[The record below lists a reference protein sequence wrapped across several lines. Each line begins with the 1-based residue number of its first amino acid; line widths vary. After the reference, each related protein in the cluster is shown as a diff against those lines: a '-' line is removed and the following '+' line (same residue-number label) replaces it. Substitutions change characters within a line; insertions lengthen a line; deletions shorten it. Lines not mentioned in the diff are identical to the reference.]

1 MEQTQSMKVAI
12 LRDQDAAV
20 RPGQLPNIWI
30 GSAATIQKTNVKG
43 VRKHVD
49 QLANQNLRQL
59 FVEEQL
65 HRFKP
70 RWRLFGAPARRRR
83 SSRRGY
89 RLV

>member
-1 MEQTQSMKVAI
+1 MEQAQSMKIAV
-12 LRDQDAAV
+12 LCDQDATV
-20 RPGQLPNIWI
+20 RPRQLPYIWI
-30 GSAATIQKTNVKG
+30 GSATTTEEADVKG

-70 RWRLFGAPARRRR
+70 R
-83 SSRRGY
+83 
-89 RLV
+89 

>member
-1 MEQTQSMKVAI
+1 M
-12 LRDQDAAV
+12 
-20 RPGQLPNIWI
+20 RPRQLPYIWI
-30 GSAATIQKTNVKG
+30 GSATTTEEADVKG

-70 RWRLFGAPARRRR
+70 R
-83 SSRRGY
+83 
-89 RLV
+89 